1 MTEKT
6 RAVAATDG
14 ADATR
19 RVADDAAGRATALEV
34 LRAGGLIAIPTDT
47 VYGLSVAPHTAGGI
61 ERIFAAKR
69 RPPDKAIVV
78 LVDGLDQLAGLVSV
92 PPAAQVLAGVGW
104 PGGLTIVLPVR
115 PTAQLPSALTGGVPT
130 LGVRVP
136 DHPTPRALART
147 LGPLPTTSANLS
159 GDPDALD
166 ADTVEQTIGPE
177 CDLILDGGRTAGG
190 RSSTVIDCSE
200 ALPFVQRV
208 GAVSV
213 ERLADALDAARVAHR
228 LRE

>member
-47 VYGLSVAPHTAGGI
+47 VYGLSVALQAPGGI
-61 ERIFAAKR
+61 EKIFAAKG

-92 PPAAQVLAGVGW
+92 PPAAQVLAGIGW
-104 PGGLTIVLPVR
+104 PGGLTLVLPLR
-115 PTAQLPSALTGGVPT
+115 STAQLPLALTAGT
-130 LGVRVP
+130 TSLGVRVP

-166 ADTVEQTIGPE
+166 ADTVE
-177 CDLILDGGRTAGG
+177 RTLGD
-190 RSSTVIDCSE
+190 S
-200 ALPFVQRV
+200 
-208 GAVSV
+208 
-213 ERLADALDAARVAHR
+213 
-228 LRE
+228 